1 MSDDLFESREV
12 NIGHNSRTGASG
24 MDGLGQQL
32 TAALPNIPEWLNQR
46 HALVINRLQDLTDAI
61 SDLPKKLN
69 DDTDAEKASDI
80 RKQLVAA
87 NKAADACRVSDK
99 KLFDEP
105 GKVIHQ
111 FWGKRMDAT
120 APGMQALDK
129 LLKDYLRA
137 KQEKADAAAAKE
149 REKQRL
155 AAEKAVAKGKEPPP
169 PVATPKPVAT
179 TRVHGDLGS
188 STSTR
193 KVWTFKDANPTTIDL
208 EKLRPY
214 LTQEAIESAVRQYIR
229 NGGRELA
236 GVTIFE
242 DIQITTR

>member
-12 NIGHNSRTGASG
+12 NIGHNSRTGKSG
-24 MDGLGQQL
+24 LDGLGQQL
-32 TAALPNIPEWLNQR
+32 AAAIPSIPDWLDQR
-46 HALVINRLQDLTDAI
+46 HALVINRLHDLRDAI
-61 SDLPKKLN
+61 SDLPKKLS
-69 DDTDAEKASDI
+69 DDTDAEKASDL

-87 NKAADACRVSDK
+87 NKAADACRVADK
-99 KLFDEP
+99 KAFDEP
-105 GKVIHQ
+105 GQVIHQ
-111 FWGKRMDAT
+111 FWKKRMDAT
-120 APGMQALDK
+120 APGMDALDK
-129 LLKDYLRA
+129 LLKDYLRE
-137 KQEKADAAAAKE
+137 KQAKADAIAAKE

-169 PVATPKPVAT
+169 VVDVKPVAP

-193 KVWTFKDANPTTIDL
+193 KVWAFKDLDRTAIDL
-208 EKLRPY
+208 ETLRQL
-214 LTQEAIESAVRQYIR
+214 LTTDAIESAVRQYIR